1 VQFPI
6 ETARRDLSEKLMEAF
21 TERVTIVLPKNLQ
34 EFKELIDKDQIS
46 SILMGVFLKFL
57 PVSQNPEYAIT
68 YIVRFEDI
76 IRLFNKEIDAHMR
89 NIKITDLTFRERSP
103 NDLRKFLIDTFGDV
117 VRRSVDEM
125 RKTKKFDDIETSL
138 KEFYMEQKNI

>member
-1 VQFPI
+1 
-6 ETARRDLSEKLMEAF
+6 
-21 TERVTIVLPKNLQ
+21 
-34 EFKELIDKDQIS
+34 
-46 SILMGVFLKFL
+46 
-57 PVSQNPEYAIT
+57 
-68 YIVRFEDI
+68 
-76 IRLFNKEIDAHMR
+76 MR

-117 VRRSVDEM
+117 VRRSIDEM

>member
-1 VQFPI
+1 
-6 ETARRDLSEKLMEAF
+6 
-21 TERVTIVLPKNLQ
+21 
-34 EFKELIDKDQIS
+34 
-46 SILMGVFLKFL
+46 
-57 PVSQNPEYAIT
+57 
-68 YIVRFEDI
+68 
-76 IRLFNKEIDAHMR
+76 LFNKEIDAHMR